1 MSIDSEPAG
10 NGERTGEVWEGY
22 SHYKT
27 VSKNV
32 ADTVNNAIDAY
43 AYLDSLHNE
52 HAPIDPGVAAEARRY
67 ILSAVL
73 KLKAELER
81 DRDEKDIYT
90 EILTR
95 WEDVDDDPGFITQLH
110 ETELQSNMPG
120 WMFQLMMDIRTA
132 GWELG
137 YLKAGRTAKG
147 EPEDP
152 VEDDARSMFEQ

>member
-1 MSIDSEPAG
+1 MATDGPEEDG
-10 NGERTGEVWEGY
+10 NGEFWEGY

-27 VSKNV
+27 VSKSV
-32 ADTVNNAIDAY
+32 AETIDRAIDAY

-52 HAPIDPGVAAEARRY
+52 NAPIQPEVAAEARSD
-67 ILSAVL
+67 ILGAVL
-73 KLKAELER
+73 KVKPELER
-81 DRDEKDIYT
+81 DRDEKDQYDR
-90 EILTR
+90 ILSR
-95 WEDVDDDPGFITQLH
+95 WEDSDEEAGHITQLH
-110 ETELQSNMPG
+110 ETRLHKDMPG

-152 VEDDARSMFEQ
+152 VEADAQKMFER